1 MSAGDT
7 INLYKAYIQNM
18 GLSQNLKNIN
28 IIQILRAKFYQME
41 LKDFNISEVS

>member
-18 GLSQNLKNIN
+18 GLSQNLN
-28 IIQILRAKFYQME
+28 IIQILRVIFYQME
-41 LKDFNISEVS
+41 LKDFNVSEVS